1 MSNRPFRHRVLWVE
15 EENDPWGF
23 IEQARR
29 YDLVVYRMG
38 SWEEAKDM
46 LNRHFDGFSA
56 IVLDGKCVLEKG
68 GVTNPDF
75 LYQAVREMETIFAQH
90 EESLPWY
97 VLSSG
102 TAEDFDKTIQ
112 RVAMGERTEMTGS
125 WGELYYKK
133 SEPFQEL
140 FEAIRKAAAQRKE
153 YKVVRMY
160 KQVFDTLRRYFD
172 PQSGNTMLEI
182 LVALHYPEMRRGF
195 DSVLYYTQLR
205 RILEYLFRAA
215 NQLGVLPDAVLGEQG
230 KVNLSNSSLYLCGRE
245 VTLGRTH
252 SYRYGKPGDSFFSP
266 VMAQLVKSILVV
278 ANKNSHSTELDSHDA
293 SVIRE
298 YNRTIHSDNLL
309 FGYALHLCDVIVYF
323 GQKVEEMNLTPRE
336 QVSNTVEPIKPRTAN
351 KNSDDPLPEATA
363 STQRRRYRPRYHNNN
378 KKKQ

>member
-1 MSNRPFRHRVLWVE
+1 MSNRPFRHRVLWVD

-23 IEQARR
+23 IDDARR

-38 SWEEAKDM
+38 SWEEAKEM

-56 IVLDGKCVLEKG
+56 IVLDGNCVLDKG
-68 GVTNPDF
+68 GQTNPDF
-75 LYQAVREMETIFAQH
+75 LYQAVREMENIFAQH

-102 TAEDFDKTIQ
+102 TAVDFEKTLS
-112 RVAMGERTEMTGS
+112 RVAMGERTEMIDR

-133 SEPFQEL
+133 GEPFNALCES
-140 FEAIRKAAAQRKE
+140 IRKAAAQRKE

-160 KQVFDTLRRYFD
+160 KQVFDTLRLYFD
-172 PQSGNTMLEI
+172 PHCGNTMLEI

-215 NQLGVLPDAVLGEQG
+215 NQLGVLPDVVLGEQG

-245 VTLGRTH
+245 VTLGRSRT
-252 SYRYGKPGDSFFSP
+252 YRYGKPGDSFFSP

-278 ANKNSHSTELDSHDA
+278 ANKNSHSTELDSHEA

-298 YNRTIHSDNLL
+298 YNQTIHSDNLL

-323 GQKVEEMNLTPRE
+323 GQKVEMMNITKPQRAESVPTKQDSSNSTNEREDPLPVSASTPRRRRYY
-336 QVSNTVEPIKPRTAN
+336 PRHNN
-351 KNSDDPLPEATA
+351 KNS
-363 STQRRRYRPRYHNNN
+363 
-378 KKKQ
+378 KKQ